1 MDEKGVYTVSE
12 LTGYI
17 RGALTSDPGLSR
29 LWVRGEISNLT
40 NHSSGHR
47 FFTVK
52 DEKSQ
57 LPCVMFR
64 SNSRRL
70 RFELEAGMK
79 VILFGDIDVFERDGR
94 YQFMVTDVRPD
105 GTGELYK
112 AFEQRK
118 AKLAAEGLFD
128 PEHKRKL
135 PGFPSKIGVVTSP
148 TGAVIRD
155 ILNIV
160 RRRFPV
166 HIVVAPAIVQG
177 EFAKDSIVRSIGMLN
192 RTDVN
197 VIILARGGGSL
208 EDLWAF
214 NEEAVVRAVYDSRIP
229 VISAVGHE
237 TDYTLADFAADCRAP
252 TPSAAAELVV
262 PDGEQVASQL
272 SSTRLRLASGMKHC
286 IRNNELDLVQLS
298 RAVEPG
304 NLLAMIKKNRERLSR
319 DRFACHKCMRSKL
332 VLLRTGFNART
343 GRLDAVSPIGT
354 LRRGYSISL
363 RMPEKSLISRC
374 ADAGEGDKIEI
385 IVQDGKIRCDVR
397 ETGTETPWKN

>member
-1 MDEKGVYTVSE
+1 MDEKGVFTVSE

-17 RGALTSDPGLSR
+17 KGALTSDPALCR

-94 YQFMVTDVRPD
+94 YQFMVMDVRTD
-105 GTGELYK
+105 GTGELYR

-128 PEHKRKL
+128 AAHKRKL

-155 ILNIV
+155 ILNVV

-177 EFAKDSIVRSIGMLN
+177 EFAKDSIVRSIGLLN
-192 RTDVN
+192 RTDVD
-197 VIILARGGGSL
+197 VIIIARGGGSL

-214 NEEAVVRAVYDSRIP
+214 NEEAVVRAVYGSRIP

-237 TDYTLADFAADCRAP
+237 TDYTLADFAADYRAP

-262 PDGEQVASQL
+262 PDRDEVAVQL
-272 SSTRLRLASGMKHC
+272 SSSGLRLAADMKHC
-286 IRNNELDLVQLS
+286 IRNHEHDLVQLS
-298 RAVEPG
+298 RTVELG
-304 NLLAMIKKNRERLSR
+304 NLLTMIKKNRERLSR
-319 DRFACHKCMRSKL
+319 DGLACHKSMQSRL
-332 VLLRTGFNART
+332 VLLRTGFKART

-363 RMPEKSLISRC
+363 RMPEESLISRC
-374 ADAGEGDKIEI
+374 ADASQGDQVDI
-385 IVQDGKIRCDVR
+385 IVQDGKIRCNVR
-397 ETGTETPWKN
+397 ETRTETPWKN